1 MNTNLVVDG
10 DQDRIKAL
18 VECMLFIDYP
28 VHLTILNHNMD
39 DFISNI
45 KSRLLCENF
54 DVAID
59 DDNVDYHDFDGFMY
73 LYPFPEDDLKDKEEV
88 VNFLSPYLDQF
99 RTSLNLA
106 IKGGFSGK
114 ILINGYYDEIL
125 NYFATK
131 FSGKEPNTVISTGL
145 LGKTLLLKHLLR
157 RYFNISL
164 SDINV
169 SVVGNQSTN
178 LITWSRAYI
187 GQSPILSYLANPNN
201 LFSTEIFAKAEEILS
216 QNHFDEVVQMKAILM
231 ILDAIFMEKPCLA
244 SVGHVV
250 NLNDDVTAVSEP
262 VMLNHTG
269 MVSTV
274 ELVLSDKENQV
285 YLESKQEVIDIINLI
300 VEGSREQ
307 DE

>member
-1 MNTNLVVDG
+1 MKTNLVVDG

-28 VHLTILNHNMD
+28 VQLTIINHNMD
-39 DFISNI
+39 DFIMNI

-54 DVAID
+54 DVSID
-59 DDNVDYHDFDGFMY
+59 DDNDDYHDFDGFMY
-73 LYPFPEDDLKDKEEV
+73 LYPFPEDDLNDKEDI

-114 ILINGYYDEIL
+114 IIINGYYDEIL

-169 SVVGNQSTN
+169 SVVGNQATN

-201 LFSTEIFAKAEEILS
+201 LFSTEIFSKAEEILS
-216 QNHFDEVVQMKAILM
+216 QSNFDEVVQMKSILM
-231 ILDAIFMEKPCLA
+231 VLNAIFMEKPCLA

-250 NLNDDVTAVSEP
+250 NFNDEVTAVSEP

-274 ELVLSDKENQV
+274 ELILSDKENQI
-285 YLESKQEVIDIINLI
+285 YLESKQEVVDIINLI

-307 DE
+307 NE

>member
-28 VHLTILNHNMD
+28 VQLTILNHNMD
-39 DFISNI
+39 DFITNI

-54 DVAID
+54 DVSID

-73 LYPFPEDDLKDKEEV
+73 LYPFPEDDLDDKEDI

-106 IKGGFSGK
+106 IKGGFIGK

-231 ILDAIFMEKPCLA
+231 ILDAIFMENPCLA

-250 NLNDDVTAVSEP
+250 NFNDEVTAVSEP

-274 ELVLSDKENQV
+274 ELVLSDKENQI

-300 VEGSREQ
+300 VEGSRE
-307 DE
+307 ENE